1 MLNTASWVA
10 GGKEALIKMKAS
22 ENVQHQFREFRFS
35 VQGADGTELEL
46 KPKLHQFVASD
57 IVNTF
62 YVVFAAEN
70 NSNNIFATSNQINV
84 IEPYSL
90 AENEYLA
97 RVTVSNHGKAAIFS
111 GPTSLFELANAGH
124 YTWASYQPDPSGADP
139 AIHVQ
144 FSADK
149 DPGKITKVKVTAR
162 YKRADLLSYNGFT
175 KAIEGA
181 TVLEVPLTMDISHK
195 DEESG
200 KVYVNISAT
209 GSEAQMDDVAAGVQE
224 SKDYTDEKLSELL
237 DSLYPPV
244 NGTTTLTV
252 YASGNKTWWHFNS
265 LEIYL
270 ASGQRLYPLYYE
282 NLSTGTG
289 VNQIKLIFTK
299 DPNASLTLQN
309 TAFFDTYE
317 LKDGEY
323 SGALLTAESFG
334 QTTTQSNNASSNIF
348 STDNYGLYVV
358 PTASESAAF
367 GIEITGELQQIAK
380 ISLRSPRQSSYV
392 PPKIRATCV
401 FDDKT
406 LNAPEVETNSDI
418 SATFVF
424 PFAEKSESEDIDLS
438 NYVTLDGA
446 ETITGVKTFAATP
459 VITNPPAAD
468 TDAVNKAYVDKAIQD
483 AALEGGEID
492 TSKLVTTDTAQSITG
507 AKSFTAPVTV
517 ATPTAGTHAATK
529 DYVDQALETALEEG
543 GAAGDLS
550 NFVTLDGAQT
560 ISGKK
565 TFSAIPTI
573 SGTPAANT
581 DAVNKQYV
589 DSAVA
594 QKVEDSLSSGGS
606 VNDAIQDAISDL
618 NLSKYVTTD
627 TAQSITG
634 VKTFSAAPKITPAPS
649 DDTDAANK
657 AYVDSKVQGVTS
669 DLGIAADPLA
679 IRNIDEFFQYS
690 QKRIAHIYPNIAP
703 LINYDKAKTNYVSNY
718 ALSPSFNFEIS
729 RIKVFLENYF
739 SSNTTVSSGAP
750 TSALSY
756 QFVPIAYTPLK
767 TNSPDLSLL
776 YRTRSVCSFYMFGTF
791 LNVSGT
797 YRNSSFSFNGALVED
812 ENEFFDKYKNKSFDD
827 KFTASA
833 GFLGCAFLKVSFG
846 SGFNL
851 NALYSEADSSSVS
864 SSEITKLFP
873 RIFSIT
879 SNDSETLNQYKVRF
893 SSKTSKYVATAGGS
907 PGVSFGYPNI
917 LIYSPN
923 ITLELIPSPSSKFL
937 YVTSS
942 SSFDFFNNAIL
953 CASFNCSLPLLNQN
967 NSSVTFAYETGSN
980 YDANTLSSIG
990 NYTFASKDSKNTINF
1005 RLNGPEFYSLF
1016 SPVVL
1021 SRLAALEEKVKELSG
1036 S

>member
-35 VQGADGTELEL
+35 VQGPDGTELEL
-46 KPKLHQFVASD
+46 KPKLHQFLSTD

-97 RVTVSNHGKAAIFS
+97 RVTVSNHGKSAIFS
-111 GPTSLFELANAGH
+111 GPTSLFEVANAGH
-124 YTWASYQPDPSGADP
+124 YTWASYQPDSSGADP

-162 YKRADLLSYNGFT
+162 YKRSDLLSYNGFT

-181 TVLEVPLTMDISHK
+181 TVLEVPLTMDVSHK

-209 GSEAQMDDVAAGVQE
+209 GSEAQKADVAAGVQE
-224 SKDYTDEKLSELL
+224 SKDYTDEKLKELL

-252 YASGNKTWWHFNS
+252 YASGDKTWWHFNS

-282 NLSTGTG
+282 NVNTGGG

-299 DPNASLTLQN
+299 SPSASLTLQN
-309 TAFFDTYE
+309 TAFFSTYE

-348 STDNYGLYVV
+348 STGNYGLYVV

-401 FDDKT
+401 FDDTT

-424 PFAEKSESEDIDLS
+424 PFAEEAAGDGEEIDLS

-446 ETITGVKTFAATP
+446 ESITGVKTFTATP
-459 VITNPPAAD
+459 VITNAPAAD
-468 TDAVNKAYVDKAIQD
+468 TDAVNKAYVDQAIQD
-483 AALEGGEID
+483 AALEGEDID

-517 ATPTAGTHAATK
+517 ATPTADDHAATK
-529 DYVDQALETALEEG
+529 AYVDQALEEIASEVPEVDT
-543 GAAGDLS
+543 S
-550 NFVTLDGAQT
+550 NLVTLDGAQT

-573 SGTPAANT
+573 SGTPAADT

-589 DSAVA
+589 DN
-594 QKVEDSLSSGGS
+594 S
-606 VNDAIQDAISDL
+606 VKAGASVDT
-618 NLSKYVTTD
+618 SKFVTTD
-627 TAQSITG
+627 TAQDITG

-657 AYVDSKVQGVTS
+657 AYVDSKVHGVTS

-690 QKRIAHIYPNIAP
+690 QKRVAHIYPNIAP
-703 LINYDKAKTNYVSNY
+703 LINYDQAKTNYVSNFD
-718 ALSPSFNFEIS
+718 LFSSGVSDGIIDIS

-739 SSNTTVSSGAP
+739 SGNSSVKPGAP

-767 TNSPDLSLL
+767 ITSPDLSLL
-776 YRTRSVCSFYMFGTF
+776 YRTRTVGSFYMFGTF

-797 YRNSSFSFNGALVED
+797 YKDNAFPFNGLLVED
-812 ENEFFDKYKNKSFDD
+812 ESEFFDKYKNKSFDD
-827 KFTASA
+827 NQTPTA
-833 GFLGCAFLKVSFG
+833 GFLGCAFLKFSFG
-846 SGFNL
+846 DGFDFVNL
-851 NALYSEADSSSVS
+851 
-864 SSEITKLFP
+864 SSEEDASIVLPSDVAKLAP

-879 SNDSETLNQYKVRF
+879 SNDSETLNQYKIRL
-893 SSKTSKYVATAGGS
+893 SSRSIKSVATGS
-907 PGVSFGYPNI
+907 SAIGNSVAYSNI
-917 LIYSPN
+917 LPYSPN
-923 ITLELIPSPSSKFL
+923 ITLELIPCPSAKVIFTN
-937 YVTSS
+937 TSGW
-942 SSFDFFNNAIL
+942 DFFNNAIL
-953 CASFNCSLPLLNQN
+953 CTTFNLSFPLLSQN
-967 NSSVTFAYETGSN
+967 NLSVTFAYETGSN
-980 YDANTLSSIG
+980 YDTNSLSSIC
-990 NYTFASKDSKNTINF
+990 NYTFASKDAKNTINF
-1005 RLNGPEFYSLF
+1005 RLNGSSFYSSF
-1016 SPVVL
+1016 TPVVL

>member
-46 KPKLHQFVASD
+46 KPKLHQFLASD

-84 IEPYSL
+84 AEPYSL

-97 RVTVSNHGKAAIFS
+97 RVTVSNHGKTAIIKDL
-111 GPTSLFELANAGH
+111 TSLFEPANAGH
-124 YTWASYQPDPSGADP
+124 YTWASYQPDSSGADP

-162 YKRADLLSYNGFT
+162 SQRSDLLSYNGFT
-175 KAIEGA
+175 KAINGA
-181 TVLEVPLTMDISHK
+181 TVLEVPLTMDVSHK

-209 GSEAQMDDVAAGVQE
+209 GSEAQKADVAAGVQE
-224 SKDYTDEKLSELL
+224 SKDYTDEKLKELL

-252 YASGNKTWWHFNS
+252 YASGDKTWWHFNS

-282 NLSTGTG
+282 NVNTGGG

-299 DPNASLTLQN
+299 SPSASLTLQN
-309 TAFFDTYE
+309 TAFFSTYE

-380 ISLRSPRQSSYV
+380 ISLRSPRQASYV

-401 FDDKT
+401 FDGNT

-424 PFAEKSESEDIDLS
+424 PFAEESESEDIDLS

-446 ETITGVKTFAATP
+446 ETITGVKTFSATP
-459 VITNPPAAD
+459 VITNAPAAD
-468 TDAVNKAYVDKAIQD
+468 TDAVNKAYVDQAIQD
-483 AALEGGEID
+483 AALEGEEID

-517 ATPTAGTHAATK
+517 ATPTAGGHAATK
-529 DYVDQALETALEEG
+529 DYVDQALEEIASEVPEVDT
-543 GAAGDLS
+543 S
-550 NFVTLDGAQT
+550 NLVTLDGAET
-560 ISGKK
+560 ITGIK
-565 TFSAIPTI
+565 TFSVLPQSTQSPSNEKDLITKKYVDDIFTESGIFNTTQLPSIQLYDLMFSHNNRASSSDYQYTYSGEI
-573 SGTPAANT
+573 SDFSFSTEQGPLYL
-581 DAVNKQYV
+581 KQYPRV
-589 DSAVA
+589 STIQGNPWEIIFILSLD
-594 QKVEDSLSSGGS
+594 KVEEPQELDFSSGIPLSSRDVKFTLIIDPLASKPPKLTLSSGLSFFGLDDSSVSFTNYYRQQQLFGS
-606 VNDAIQDAISDL
+606 EFKFIFSNSPLITSISFNTGTAKKGISGFRKATREFNNSGTRIDVVGIETFPSLPYTYSLFLPDL
-618 NLSKYVTTD
+618 NESEK
-627 TAQSITG
+627 Q
-634 VKTFSAAPKITPAPS
+634 
-649 DDTDAANK
+649 
-657 AYVDSKVQGVTS
+657 
-669 DLGIAADPLA
+669 A
-679 IRNIDEFFQYS
+679 I
-690 QKRIAHIYPNIAP
+690 
-703 LINYDKAKTNYVSNY
+703 
-718 ALSPSFNFEIS
+718 
-729 RIKVFLENYF
+729 
-739 SSNTTVSSGAP
+739 
-750 TSALSY
+750 
-756 QFVPIAYTPLK
+756 K
-767 TNSPDLSLL
+767 TNS
-776 YRTRSVCSFYMFGTF
+776 
-791 LNVSGT
+791 
-797 YRNSSFSFNGALVED
+797 
-812 ENEFFDKYKNKSFDD
+812 
-827 KFTASA
+827 
-833 GFLGCAFLKVSFG
+833 
-846 SGFNL
+846 
-851 NALYSEADSSSVS
+851 VS
-864 SSEITKLFP
+864 SLAVQNIVDLK
-873 RIFSIT
+873 
-879 SNDSETLNQYKVRF
+879 NDQDIDGIKTFTTLPQ
-893 SSKTSKYVATAGGS
+893 
-907 PGVSFGYPNI
+907 
-917 LIYSPN
+917 
-923 ITLELIPSPSSKFL
+923 
-937 YVTSS
+937 
-942 SSFDFFNNAIL
+942 
-953 CASFNCSLPLLNQN
+953 
-967 NSSVTFAYETGSN
+967 SSVTPTL
-980 YDANTLSSIG
+980 DAELVTKKYVDAAI
-990 NYTFASKDSKNTINF
+990 
-1005 RLNGPEFYSLF
+1005 
-1016 SPVVL
+1016 
-1021 SRLAALEEKVKELSG
+1021 AALKTELSG

>member
-46 KPKLHQFVASD
+46 KPKLHQFLSTD

-97 RVTVSNHGKAAIFS
+97 RVTVSNHGKSAIFS
-111 GPTSLFELANAGH
+111 GPTSLFEVANAGH
-124 YTWASYQPDPSGADP
+124 YTWASYQPDSSGADP

-181 TVLEVPLTMDISHK
+181 TVLEVPLTMDVSHK

-209 GSEAQMDDVAAGVQE
+209 GSEAQKADVAAGVQE
-224 SKDYTDEKLSELL
+224 SKDYTDEKLKELL

-252 YASGNKTWWHFNS
+252 YASGDKTWWHFNS

-282 NLSTGTG
+282 NVNTGG
-289 VNQIKLIFTK
+289 AVNQIKLIFTK
-299 DPNASLTLQN
+299 SPSASLTLQN
-309 TAFFDTYE
+309 TAFFSTYE

-401 FDDKT
+401 FDGNT

-424 PFAEKSESEDIDLS
+424 PFAEEAAGDGEEIDLS

-446 ETITGVKTFAATP
+446 ESITGVKTFAATP
-459 VITNPPAAD
+459 VITNAPAAD
-468 TDAVNKAYVDKAIQD
+468 TDAVNKAYVDKVIQD
-483 AALEGGEID
+483 AALEGEEID

-507 AKSFTAPVTV
+507 AKTFSSPVTV
-517 ATPTAGTHAATK
+517 GAPTDGAHAATK
-529 DYVDQALETALEEG
+529 DYVDQAVEQ
-543 GAAGDLS
+543 AAGDVDTS

-589 DSAVA
+589 DNAVKA
-594 QKVEDSLSSGGS
+594 GAS
-606 VNDAIQDAISDL
+606 VDT
-618 NLSKYVTTD
+618 SKFVTTD
-627 TAQSITG
+627 TAQAITG

-657 AYVDSKVQGVTS
+657 AYVDSKVHGVTS

-690 QKRIAHIYPNIAP
+690 QKRVAHIYPNIAP
-703 LINYDKAKTNYVSNY
+703 LINYDQAKTNYVSNY
-718 ALSPSFNFEIS
+718 ALSPSFAFEIS

-739 SSNTTVSSGAP
+739 SSNSTVSSGAP

-767 TNSPDLSLL
+767 TKSPDLSLL
-776 YRTRSVCSFYMFGTF
+776 YRTRSTCSFYMFGTF

-797 YRNSSFSFNGALVED
+797 YRDSAFPFNGVLVED
-812 ENEFFDKYKNKSFDD
+812 ESEFFDTYKNKSFDD
-827 KFTASA
+827 KQTASF

-851 NALYSEADSSSVS
+851 NALYSEEDSSSVS

-879 SNDSETLNQYKVRF
+879 SNDTNTLNQYKVRF
-893 SSKTSKYVATAGGS
+893 TSKTSKYVATAGGGS
-907 PGVSFGYPNI
+907 GVSFGYPNI

-923 ITLELIPSPSSKFL
+923 ITLELIPSPSSKFS

-942 SSFDFFNNAIL
+942 TSFDFFNNAIL

-980 YDANTLSSIG
+980 YDTNSLNSIC
-990 NYTFASKDSKNTINF
+990 NYTFASKDAKNTINF
-1005 RLNGPEFYSLF
+1005 RLNGSSFYSSF
-1016 SPVVL
+1016 TPVVL

>member
-35 VQGADGTELEL
+35 VLGPDGTELEL
-46 KPKLHQFVASD
+46 KPKLHQFLSTD

-97 RVTVSNHGKAAIFS
+97 RVTVSNHGKSAIFS
-111 GPTSLFELANAGH
+111 GPTSLFEVANAGH
-124 YTWASYQPDPSGADP
+124 YTWASYQPDRLGADP

-181 TVLEVPLTMDISHK
+181 TVLEVPLTMDVSHK

-209 GSEAQMDDVAAGVQE
+209 GSEAQKADVAAGVQE
-224 SKDYTDEKLSELL
+224 SKDYTDEKLKELL

-252 YASGNKTWWHFNS
+252 YASGDKTWWHFNS

-282 NLSTGTG
+282 NVNSATASTGG
-289 VNQIKLIFTK
+289 DNKIKLVLTK
-299 DPNASLTLQN
+299 DTSATLTLQPS
-309 TAFFDTYE
+309 TFFDSYE

-323 SGALLTAESFG
+323 LGNLILAEAFG

-380 ISLRSPRQSSYV
+380 ISLRSPRQASYV

-401 FDDKT
+401 FDDTT

-418 SATFVF
+418 NGTFVF
-424 PFAEKSESEDIDLS
+424 PFAEEAAGDGEDIDLS

-446 ETITGVKTFAATP
+446 ESITGVKTFAATP
-459 VITNPPAAD
+459 VITNAPAAD

-483 AALEGGEID
+483 AALEGEDID

-517 ATPTAGTHAATK
+517 ATPTADDHAATK
-529 DYVDQALETALEEG
+529 AYVDQALEEIASEVPEVDT
-543 GAAGDLS
+543 S
-550 NFVTLDGAQT
+550 NLVTLDGAET
-560 ISGKK
+560 ITGIK
-565 TFSAIPTI
+565 TFSVLPQSTQSPSNEKDLITKKYVDDIFTESGIFNTTQLPSIQLYDLMFSHNNRASSSDYQYIYSGEI
-573 SGTPAANT
+573 SDFSFSTEQGPLYL
-581 DAVNKQYV
+581 KQYPRV
-589 DSAVA
+589 STIQGNPWEIIFILSLD
-594 QKVEDSLSSGGS
+594 KVEHPHELDFSSGIPLSSRDVKFTLSIDPLASKAPKLTLSSGLSFFGLDDSSVSFTNYYRQQQLFGS
-606 VNDAIQDAISDL
+606 EFKFMFSNSPLITSISFNTGTAKKGISGFRKATREFNNSGTRIDVVGIETFPSLPYTYNLLLPDL
-618 NLSKYVTTD
+618 NESEK
-627 TAQSITG
+627 Q
-634 VKTFSAAPKITPAPS
+634 
-649 DDTDAANK
+649 
-657 AYVDSKVQGVTS
+657 
-669 DLGIAADPLA
+669 A
-679 IRNIDEFFQYS
+679 I
-690 QKRIAHIYPNIAP
+690 
-703 LINYDKAKTNYVSNY
+703 
-718 ALSPSFNFEIS
+718 
-729 RIKVFLENYF
+729 
-739 SSNTTVSSGAP
+739 
-750 TSALSY
+750 
-756 QFVPIAYTPLK
+756 K
-767 TNSPDLSLL
+767 TNS
-776 YRTRSVCSFYMFGTF
+776 
-791 LNVSGT
+791 
-797 YRNSSFSFNGALVED
+797 
-812 ENEFFDKYKNKSFDD
+812 
-827 KFTASA
+827 
-833 GFLGCAFLKVSFG
+833 
-846 SGFNL
+846 
-851 NALYSEADSSSVS
+851 VS
-864 SSEITKLFP
+864 SLAVQNIVDLKNDQDIDGIKTFTTLPQSAVTPTLDAELVTK
-873 RIFSIT
+873 
-879 SNDSETLNQYKVRF
+879 
-893 SSKTSKYVATAGGS
+893 KYVDTA
-907 PGVSFGYPNI
+907 I
-917 LIYSPN
+917 
-923 ITLELIPSPSSKFL
+923 
-937 YVTSS
+937 
-942 SSFDFFNNAIL
+942 
-953 CASFNCSLPLLNQN
+953 
-967 NSSVTFAYETGSN
+967 
-980 YDANTLSSIG
+980 
-990 NYTFASKDSKNTINF
+990 
-1005 RLNGPEFYSLF
+1005 
-1016 SPVVL
+1016 
-1021 SRLAALEEKVKELSG
+1021 AALKSELSG